1 MVGRMR
7 RVLLLAL
14 LLTACQRTAPVP
26 APPRVNTPAK
36 LPEETST
43 IVVPLAAP
51 LGELEA
57 ALEREIP
64 RRLWGINQHVDQC
77 VPAQRVDLGIARVR
91 VLPKLGC
98 QVVGQ
103 VVRGRLRLS
112 GRGDRLLITIPI
124 RATISANKVGGIA
137 SKTATG
143 AAVVHATAR
152 LSITGNWQP
161 TARVNINYDWTT
173 PPGVTFLG
181 RRIEFASKAD
191 QRLQPIVARLEQ
203 TLPRKLATL
212 RLRDRL
218 DGVWRRGFTVISL
231 NRDNPPAWMR
241 VTPQR
246 LGFGGYRVEG
256 RQLQLTLATEALTQT
271 FVGPRP
277 ADPTPTPLPPPS
289 PIPPQRGLRF
299 FIPVLAD
306 YAQLEPVVKRAL
318 VKRAARGITLSRV
331 GPVEAR
337 FGAVTVYAT
346 ANGRLAVGVE
356 ARVTSREHPSLDT
369 TGRVWLT
376 ALPFNRP
383 NSQLIEARDVQL
395 AAQVDNSI
403 ADLLVRYFGN
413 GAVRQSIAQ
422 GLHHDFAPDY
432 TRVLGKARQAI
443 AARQEGAFQLSA
455 RVTQVE
461 TGTLAV
467 TGSGLFLPV
476 RASGAASIA
485 YRPR

>member
-1 MVGRMR
+1 MIGSMR
-7 RVLLLAL
+7 RALLLAL
-14 LLTACQRTAPVP
+14 ILSGCHRTVAMP
-26 APPRVNTPAK
+26 APPRVDTPAR
-36 LPEETST
+36 LPAETST

-57 ALEREIP
+57 ALDREIP
-64 RRLWGINQHVDQC
+64 RRLWGIDQHVDQC
-77 VPAQRVDLGIARVR
+77 VPAQRVNLGIARVR
-91 VLPKLGC
+91 VLPRLGC

-161 TARVNINYDWTT
+161 TARVGIDYDWTT

-181 RRIEFASKAD
+181 RRIEFADKAD
-191 QRLQPIVARLEQ
+191 QRLQPIVARLER

-218 DGVWRRGFTVISL
+218 GGVWRQGFTVISL
-231 NRDNPPAWMR
+231 NRENPPAWMR

-246 LGFGGYRVEG
+246 LGFGGYRVQG
-256 RQLQLTLATEALTQT
+256 RQLLLTLATEALTET

-299 FIPVLAD
+299 FVPVLAD
-306 YAQLEPVVKRAL
+306 YHQLEPVVKRAL
-318 VKRAARGITLSRV
+318 VKRAARGITLSRI
-331 GPVEAR
+331 GPVDAR

-346 ANGRLAVGVE
+346 YNSRLAVGVE
-356 ARVTSREHPSLDT
+356 AKVTSRDHPSLNS
-369 TGRVWLT
+369 TGRIWLT
-376 ALPFNRP
+376 AIPFNRP

-395 AAQVDNSI
+395 VAETDNSI
-403 ADLLVRYFGN
+403 ANLLVSYFGN
-413 GAVRQSIAQ
+413 GAVRESIAQ
-422 GLHHDFAPDY
+422 GLRHDFAPDY
-432 TRVLGKARQAI
+432 TRILGKARAAI
-443 AARQEGAFQLSA
+443 ASRQEGTFLLSA
-455 RVTQVE
+455 RVTKVE

-476 RASGAASIA
+476 RASGAATIA